1 MDHIN
6 KEYSYAQYL
15 ELSERLSAEFGTTG
29 LDQTEEHKKYTQLNQ
44 KRMER
49 WNKTFAIPEHLNAKL
64 TNIKPQTWILIS
76 ETWCGDSAQILPIL
90 AKIAEASNNTIE
102 LKIILR
108 DENPI
113 WMEKYHTNGS
123 RSIPKLIAFDHSG
136 QELFVWGPRPKTAVE
151 IFKNWKANPE
161 TIDKEE
167 FHRQL
172 HTWYAKDKG
181 QEIVTE
187 IMNLLN

>member
-1 MDHIN
+1 MN
-6 KEYSYAQYL
+6 NEYTYAQYL
-15 ELSERLSAEFGTTG
+15 ELSEKLSSEFGTTG

-49 WNKTFAIPEHLNAKL
+49 WNKTFSVPEEFMAKL
-64 TNIKPQTWILIS
+64 NLLNPQTWILIS

-90 AKIAEASNNTIE
+90 AKIAEASKGSIT
-102 LKIILR
+102 LKVILR
-108 DENPI
+108 DENPSWI
-113 WMEKYHTNGS
+113 EKYHTNGS
-123 RSIPKLIAFDHSG
+123 RSIPKLIAFDEKEN
-136 QELFVWGPRPKTAVE
+136 ELFVWGPRPKTAIE
-151 IFKNWKANPE
+151 IFKHWKANPD

-181 QEIVTE
+181 QEILEE
-187 IMNLLN
+187 IIQLLS